1 MSTADEGLERQVQEI
16 AEKLQKRDEGEIRKA
31 EQEWRSAMERDTAG
45 ETWKMFKF
53 LQEQIAA
60 LDNLIITT
68 NPFAM
73 LARQIAE
80 LDARVLTLEMSMFAK
95 SQEAAK

>member
-1 MSTADEGLERQVQEI
+1 MSTTDEGLERQVQEI
-16 AEKLQKRDEGEIRKA
+16 AEKLQKRNEGEIRKA

-45 ETWKMFKF
+45 ETWKMFQS
-53 LQEQIAA
+53 LQGVIAA
-60 LDNLIITT
+60 LDALVLAT
-68 NPFAM
+68 NPLVA

-80 LDARVLTLEMSMFAK
+80 LDARVSTLEMSMFAK

>member
-1 MSTADEGLERQVQEI
+1 MSTTDEDLERQVKDI
-16 AEKLQKRDEGEIRKA
+16 AEKLRKRDEGEIRKA

-45 ETWKMFKF
+45 ETWKTFKF

-68 NPFAM
+68 NPLAM

-80 LDARVLTLEMSMFAK
+80 LDARISALEMSMFAK